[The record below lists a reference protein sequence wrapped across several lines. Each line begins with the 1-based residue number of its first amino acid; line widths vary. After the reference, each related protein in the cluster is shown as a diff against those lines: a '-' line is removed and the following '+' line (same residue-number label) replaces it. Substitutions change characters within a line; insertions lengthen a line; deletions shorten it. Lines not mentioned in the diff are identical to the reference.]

1 MGKFIQ
7 EGAKDYQ
14 MIWNYKNASKS
25 KWFTTKCRKC
35 DGTGK
40 SDGHTCRRCMGSGQE
55 RVSKSN
61 QEVIK

>member
-1 MGKFIQ
+1 
-7 EGAKDYQ
+7 